1 MIQNNNIMNIVF
13 TDTEQSIQRRLKRYS
28 GKLAAAGSGVILFG
42 VWSIVK
48 VVLFNSINKISD
60 ISYFLEGLEDK
71 KIIAIALYA
80 IVGIELIIRLYIGR
94 SARLEAFG
102 KKQTTL
108 YLVVSCIM
116 FITSAVSTV
125 CVLLSTLHA
134 NDIGSFLI
142 TIILEGTSSFVY
154 GALIYY
160 SIRTKQMKKYL
171 RVE

>member
-1 MIQNNNIMNIVF
+1 MNIVF

-42 VWSIVK
+42 VWSVVK
-48 VVLFNSINKISD
+48 VVLFNSINNISD
-60 ISYFLEGLEDK
+60 ISYFMEGLEDK

-80 IVGIELIIRLYIGR
+80 IAGIELIIRLYIGR

-108 YLVVSCIM
+108 YLVVSCIL
-116 FITSAVSTV
+116 FVLATVSTV
-125 CVLLSTLHA
+125 CVLMSSIYV
-134 NDIGSFLI
+134 NDISSFLI
-142 TIILEGTSSFVY
+142 TIILEGTSSFMY

-160 SIRTKQMKKYL
+160 SIRTKQMTKYL
-171 RVE
+171 KAE

>member
-1 MIQNNNIMNIVF
+1 MNIVF

-42 VWSIVK
+42 VWSVVK
-48 VVLFNSINKISD
+48 VVLFNSINNISD
-60 ISYFLEGLEDK
+60 ISYFMEGLEDK

-80 IVGIELIIRLYIGR
+80 IAGIELIIRLYIGR

-108 YLVVSCIM
+108 YLVVSCIL
-116 FITSAVSTV
+116 FVLAKVSTV
-125 CVLLSTLHA
+125 CVLMSSIYV
-134 NDIGSFLI
+134 NDISSFLI
-142 TIILEGTSSFVY
+142 TIILEGTSSFMY

-160 SIRTKQMKKYL
+160 SIRTKQMTKYL
-171 RVE
+171 KAE